1 MTTAPPRS
9 SQPNEAGP
17 LPLAVL
23 GALGV
28 VYGDIGTSPLYAF
41 RACFTT
47 FGLHTTRENVLGV
60 LSLMLWSFAILVSL
74 KYVILLLRADLK
86 GEGGIL
92 ALMTLATQGPKKRGS
107 SFIVA
112 ISLGLLGA
120 GLLFGDG
127 MLTPAVSVLSAVEGL
142 EVASPKTQK
151 FIVPISIAILLALF
165 AVQRRGT
172 QTIGR
177 AYGPLMVLWF
187 VCISVL
193 GGLWIVKH
201 PSVIEAVDPRHAW
214 RFLRNGGAA
223 SFRAMGGVFLVLT
236 GAEALYA
243 DMGHFGR
250 RPIRVGWF
258 GFVFPALMINYLGQG
273 ALVLTAGSDNV
284 HPFFDLAPAWGLYPL
299 VALATVATIIASQA
313 VISGVFSLT
322 YQAQQLGFLPH
333 LTTKHYAADRP
344 GQVYVPFINWAL
356 FLATSFLAISFR
368 SSQALAGAYG
378 VAVSGT
384 MVLTSLL
391 AFVYLRRTLGWNL
404 VQTTLLVVV
413 FLSLELLFLGAN
425 LTRFIEGGWIPIFVG
440 LIVFMSMTTWYR
452 GRALLTQKRRAS
464 LIDAET
470 LASRVQEKQPYRPRG
485 TAVFVSKDPT
495 GIPQTLIDNLERND
509 VLHEH
514 VVLVTVVIEEV
525 PRVPSIERLT
535 TEELPLNM
543 TRVVGQYG
551 YVQTPNIPALLDEA
565 RQRGHDLDLADATY
579 FIARETLVVTQ
590 AKGMPVW
597 RKRFFEFLSRS
608 ERDPTGQFQLPT
620 KRVIELGDQI
630 TL

>member
-1 MTTAPPRS
+1 M
-9 SQPNEAGP
+9 
-17 LPLAVL
+17 L

-47 FGLHTTRENVLGV
+47 FGLNTTADNVFGV
-60 LSLMLWSFAILVSL
+60 LSLMFWSFTVLVSI

-107 SFIVA
+107 SFVVA

-127 MLTPAVSVLSAVEGL
+127 ILTPAVSVLSAVEGL
-142 EVASPKTQK
+142 EVATPRMRK
-151 FIVPISIAILLALF
+151 FIVPISIGILLALF

-172 QTIGR
+172 QKIGR

-187 VCISVL
+187 VCIAVL
-193 GGLWIVKH
+193 GGFWIAKH
-201 PSVIEAVDPRHAW
+201 PSIVEAVDPRHAW
-214 RFLRNGGAA
+214 RFLQRGGAS
-223 SFRAMGGVFLVLT
+223 SFRAMGGVFLVMT

-243 DMGHFGR
+243 GMGHFGR

-258 GFVFPALMINYLGQG
+258 GFVFPSLMINYFGQG
-273 ALVLTAGSDNV
+273 ALVLSAGRSV
-284 HPFFDLAPAWGLYPL
+284 HPFFDLAPSWGLYPL
-299 VALATVATIIASQA
+299 VALATIATIIASQA
-313 VISGVFSLT
+313 VISSVFSLT

-344 GQVYVPFINWAL
+344 GQVYVPFVNWAL

-368 SSQALAGAYG
+368 SSEALAGAYG
-378 VAVSGT
+378 VAVSAT

-391 AFVYLRRTLGWNL
+391 AFVYLLRTRGWN
-404 VQTTLLVVV
+404 VAQTTLVVVV
-413 FLSLELLFLGAN
+413 FLSLELLFLSAN
-425 LTRFIEGGWIPIFVG
+425 LTRFIEGGWIPIFIG
-440 LIVFMSMTTWYR
+440 LIVFLAMSTWYE

-464 LIDAET
+464 LIDAE
-470 LASRVQEKQPYRPRG
+470 AFANQVEERQPYRPRG

-495 GIPQTLIDNLERND
+495 GIPQTLIENLQRND

-514 VVLVTVVIEEV
+514 TVLATVVIEEV
-525 PRVPSIERLT
+525 PRVPSNERLNV
-535 TEELPLNM
+535 EELPLNM
-543 TRVVGQYG
+543 TRVVGHYG
-551 YVQTPNIPALLDEA
+551 YVQTPNIPALLNEA
-565 RQRGHDLDLADATY
+565 RQDGDGLDLTDATY
-579 FIARETLVVTQ
+579 FVARETIVVTQ

-608 ERDPTGQFQLPT
+608 ERDPTQRFQLPT